1 MIAKKEGEMKTK
13 LTLNNTE
20 QQQYN
25 LNVKRL
31 MSVGVIPREDE
42 PSSEPQM
49 LSVERTGGPMDSFIH
64 ATRAR
69 GYGIVV
75 WVRIVVLK
83 SGVNL
88 CGCEVTPRRWD
99 DARIQLVEATDGIYS
114 YTRIGGVEYP
124 RTDVL
129 NPWIS
134 NNRYLSRGKVLQ
146 GVVMAQSPVP
156 LPAWC
161 DNRISIEAD
170 LIFLDQFDNAY
181 PLDVELRVMRDTERN
196 VERPK
201 HSGLFGSVV
210 NASVHGAYVEKHDL
224 SDHDGISRKN
234 PSMPQP
240 NDRRH

>member
-1 MIAKKEGEMKTK
+1 
-13 LTLNNTE
+13 
-20 QQQYN
+20 
-25 LNVKRL
+25 
-31 MSVGVIPREDE
+31 
-42 PSSEPQM
+42 
-49 LSVERTGGPMDSFIH
+49 MDSFIH

-88 CGCEVTPRRWD
+88 CGCEVTPRKWD
-99 DARIQLVEATDGIYS
+99 DARIQLVEATEGIYS

-161 DNRISIEAD
+161 DNGISIEAD
-170 LIFLDQFDNAY
+170 LRFCDQLENIY
-181 PLDVELRVMRDTERN
+181 SLEVELRVMREAECR
-196 VERPK
+196 VERPRRT
-201 HSGLFGSVV
+201 GLFGPAV
-210 NASVHGAYVEKHDL
+210 NASRHGTYREE
-224 SDHDGISRKN
+224 
-234 PSMPQP
+234 PQP
-240 NDRRH
+240 GHEDISPKEASVPATKRAGT